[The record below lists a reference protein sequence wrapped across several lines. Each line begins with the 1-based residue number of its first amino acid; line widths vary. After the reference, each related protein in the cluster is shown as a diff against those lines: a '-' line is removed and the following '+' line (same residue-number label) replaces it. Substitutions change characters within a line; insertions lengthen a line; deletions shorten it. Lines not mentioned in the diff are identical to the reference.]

1 MISIC
6 GDLTKLRA
14 TAICVF
20 LSRFKRIAEISL
32 PKWDKTILKSVSS
45 KLMCLIAWKRHFKS
59 SRRQNSLQN
68 TVGWPSYASSTLC
81 PKRHYMHVISNM
93 GTIWVVIRQISEG
106 SATDLFILSI
116 LFYRTHQKHYI
127 RFKQETIK
135 KTLILLQGYVNISSL
150 HNGVITLY
158 ILGRWVVL
166 VFWHLVLHMLSPN
179 ITCHVNRHISHY
191 KTHRMRLFC

>member
-1 MISIC
+1 M
-6 GDLTKLRA
+6 
-14 TAICVF
+14 
-20 LSRFKRIAEISL
+20 
-32 PKWDKTILKSVSS
+32 
-45 KLMCLIAWKRHFKS
+45 
-59 SRRQNSLQN
+59 QN
-68 TVGWPSYASSTLC
+68 TVGWPSHASTLC

-150 HNGVITLY
+150 HNGVIILY
-158 ILGRWVVL
+158 ILGRWVIL

-179 ITCHVNRHISHY
+179 ITCHITDTFAIIRPIEWGFSARNCNNKSVKRSSD
-191 KTHRMRLFC
+191 KVKRLGQFF

>member
-1 MISIC
+1 
-6 GDLTKLRA
+6 
-14 TAICVF
+14 
-20 LSRFKRIAEISL
+20 
-32 PKWDKTILKSVSS
+32 
-45 KLMCLIAWKRHFKS
+45 
-59 SRRQNSLQN
+59 
-68 TVGWPSYASSTLC
+68 
-81 PKRHYMHVISNM
+81 M

-150 HNGVITLY
+150 HNGVIILY

-166 VFWHLVLHMLSPN
+166 VFWHLLLYMLSPN
-179 ITCHVNRHISHY
+179 TTCHIYRHFSHFIRPTEWGFSDRNCSN
-191 KTHRMRLFC
+191 KSVKRSSDEVKSLGQLFSICLCLWWKKSTDKYYIEDRSNNI